1 MRRPTMIIL
10 IVLVLAIAVA
20 AMIQLNQDEPV
31 APFQGPSAPGDL
43 PSAAQVIG
51 D

>member
-1 MRRPTMIIL
+1 MRRPTIIIL

-20 AMIQLNQDEPV
+20 GIVQLNQDEPL

-43 PSAAQVIG
+43 PSAAQVVG